1 MRICPYCHTQW
12 APSGKGWRRYCSD
25 ACRAGAKKERDR
37 LKQREKR
44 FKGERPILR
53 KEERQ
58 PENNLTENVMNA
70 REAGMSYGMYM
81 SLKRSG
87 AI

>member
-12 APSGKGWRRYCSD
+12 HRPAKVGGGT
-25 ACRAGAKKERDR
+25 AQMLVGAGAKKERDR

-81 SLKRSG
+81 ALKRSG